1 MMVYKRNMLKSL
13 ITITLIHLEFA
24 LQQTRKYRIGL
35 QLKQGYW
42 YFIYVCTRSIYSSI
56 YMYGSNF
63 PKGFFFSI
71 NIMTITIG
79 LLSIL
84 ETTALLNSQFNILG
98 ASLNCINISIKLPA
112 QSKHIKF
119 SFFKIRLKPTGQT
132 TVLTSI
138 QSLDYQSMKKS
149 NFLNIKM
156 SVSQ

>member
-1 MMVYKRNMLKSL
+1 MCAREVYTLLFTCMVQ
-13 ITITLIHLEFA
+13 IF
-24 LQQTRKYRIGL
+24 Q
-35 QLKQGYW
+35 
-42 YFIYVCTRSIYSSI
+42 
-56 YMYGSNF
+56 
-63 PKGFFFSI
+63 KGFFFSI

-119 SFFKIRLKPTGQT
+119 GFFKIRLKPTGQT

-138 QSLDYQSMKKS
+138 
-149 NFLNIKM
+149 
-156 SVSQ
+156 